1 MDHTGN
7 NRQSAKKKYS
17 NFKSLMLQQDVSWMT
32 YLILS
37 CSTIWTGSKIPPWSE
52 KRRHFIVG
60 ANKAATSKFS
70 IFVGNVLI
78 KQSSLKKRFF

>member
-7 NRQSAKKKYS
+7 NRQSAEKKYS
-17 NFKSLMLQQDVSWMT
+17 NVKSLMLQQDVSWMT
-32 YLILS
+32 YLILA
-37 CSTIWTGSKIPPWSE
+37 CSTIWTGSKIAPHLLGVRT
-52 KRRHFIVG
+52 RRLFVVG

-78 KQSSLKKRFF
+78 KQSSF